1 MSFIVDTPLNISLH
15 LSEPLPPAPI
25 SSHHRFLSRFP
36 DWKGMPQQYKY
47 SLEIPLQP
55 GINHVMWCMHGQT
68 SGMTISSTPPSGGD
82 WPAVSPHPISPEYV
96 IRYYSLKN
104 IAGATVS
111 MNKYCESTRSRF
123 SSYSY
128 LHSYRP
134 PHAAVYSP
142 IGEVPSLLKTAMMVV
157 ISQGLLLPNVRRAGN
172 FLPQR
177 LVDVTY
183 HHLRVVAMDG
193 TVIH

>member
-15 LSEPLPPAPI
+15 LSEPPPLAPI
-25 SSHHRFLSRFP
+25 PSHHRFLSRFP

-55 GINHVMWCMHGQT
+55 GLNHVMWCTHGQT
-68 SGMTISSTPPSGGD
+68 SGMSTSSTPPSVGD
-82 WPAVSPHPISPEYV
+82 WPAVSPHPISPEYG
-96 IRYYSLKN
+96 IRYYTLKN
-104 IAGATVS
+104 ISSDTVS
-111 MNKYCESTRSRF
+111 LNRYCESTRSRF

-128 LHSYRP
+128 LHSHQP
-134 PHAAVYSP
+134 PYAAVYSP
-142 IGEVPSLLKTAMMVV
+142 IGEVPSLLRTALMVV
-157 ISQGLLLPNVRRAGN
+157 ISQGHLLPNARRAGS

-183 HHLRVVAMDG
+183 HYLRVATMDG
-193 TVIH
+193 TVTH